1 MVSKRHR
8 FDHSAKCLRLGRV
21 YALLAVSYCV
31 AATATH
37 VRADNTRA
45 ILPPAATRH
54 VDFEKEIQ
62 PLLAKNC
69 LRCHGA
75 DAQEGG
81 LRLDRKAAAFAGGQ
95 RGPAFTPGQSARSR
109 LVRFA
114 AGANDERIVM
124 PPEGE
129 RLTSEEIGR
138 LRAWIDQGAA
148 WPATTGPAK
157 SKSVDHW
164 AFKRPVRPKVPAVKN
179 RGWIR
184 NEIDAFVL
192 AQLEKRAIQPAPE
205 ADRPTLIRRVWLDL
219 LGLLPPVDE
228 VAAFVA
234 DPTPDAYERLVE
246 RLLASPHFGERWG
259 RHWLDLARYADS
271 SGYES
276 DTPRSVWRYR
286 DWVTRAINGD
296 LPFDEFTIEQIA
308 GDLLPNASAEQ
319 RIASAFHG
327 NAMYDP
333 GVRWEAVL
341 DQVNTTGT
349 VFLGLTVGCAQC
361 HSHKFDPL
369 TQREYYQLYAFFDG
383 ASIGS
388 FELASPAEK
397 AARDAAQA
405 QVDQV
410 KTVRDGYESKL
421 KATVEAWLAR
431 LSADERAR
439 MPSDVQSAASQGVG
453 RWPDQ
458 LAAILAWRTSKDVR
472 YQELTREIERREKR
486 VPQLPA
492 TLAMQADPRETRL
505 FVRGNPERPGEVVRP
520 GVPAFLHP
528 LKAAGT
534 PTRLDLA
541 RWLVAPEN
549 PLVGRVT
556 VNRMW
561 QQYFGRGIV
570 ETADN
575 FGVQTPP
582 PVERDVLDWLAGEFI
597 ARSWSVKALHRMI
610 VCSATYRQSSQAR
623 PELDSIDPTNRL
635 LSHQRRLR
643 VEAEIIR
650 DLALDAGG
658 LLSEKLNGSAVYPL
672 QPPGVLDGRAVPATW
687 TTSRGSDR
695 YRRGLYTWVWRLTP
709 YPNLRLFDAPDAASA
724 CTRRERS
731 NTPVQALTL
740 LNDPTFFECAQGLA
754 RRAIKG
760 GSSDEERLNDAFR
773 ICLSRPMRPSEERLL
788 LGLLKEQSSELAA
801 DRATAAKIA
810 GAAGKIA
817 GEREVKG
824 SDAVQQAAWTVVC
837 RALLNVDEFMTRE

>member
-1 MVSKRHR
+1 MAGPGQWHQKYQH
-8 FDHSAKCLRLGRV
+8 LRRV
-21 YALLAVSYCV
+21 CAPLAVMCCV
-31 AATATH
+31 AVVAAQTL
-37 VRADNTRA
+37 ADNA
-45 ILPPAATRH
+45 GPVLPPAATRH

-81 LRLDRKAAAFAGGQ
+81 LRLDQKASAFAGGQ
-95 RGPAFTPGQSARSR
+95 RGPALIRGQSGRSR
-109 LVRFA
+109 IVQFA
-114 AGANDERIVM
+114 AGADDEHIVM

-129 RLTSEEIGR
+129 RLTREEIGR
-138 LRAWIDQGAA
+138 LRAWIDQGAV
-148 WPATTGPAK
+148 WPATTVPAK

-164 AFKRPVRPKVPAVKN
+164 AFKPPVRPKLPVVKN

-184 NEIDAFVL
+184 NEIDTFVL
-192 AQLEKRAIQPAPE
+192 AQLEKRGLQPAAE
-205 ADRPTLIRRVWLDL
+205 ADRTTLIRRVWLDL
-219 LGLLPPVDE
+219 VGLLPPVDE
-228 VAAFVA
+228 VARFVA
-234 DPTPDAYERLVE
+234 DPAPDAYERLVD

-286 DWVTRAINGD
+286 DWVIRAINGD

-308 GDLLPNASAEQ
+308 GDLLPGASAEQ
-319 RIASAFHG
+319 TIASAFHC

-388 FELASPAEK
+388 LELASPAEK

-405 QVDQV
+405 QVNQT
-410 KTVRDGYESKL
+410 KTVRDAYESKL
-421 KATVEAWLAR
+421 KASVESWLAR

-439 MPSDVQSAASQGVG
+439 MPSDVQSAASQGTG
-453 RWPDQ
+453 RSPDQ
-458 LAAILAWRTSKDVR
+458 LAALVTWRTSEDAR
-472 YQELTREIERREKR
+472 YQELTKEIERREQC

-492 TLAMQADPRETRL
+492 TMAMQADPRETRM
-505 FVRGNPERPGEVVRP
+505 FVRGNPERPGDVVRP

-534 PTRLDLA
+534 PTRLELA

-556 VNRMW
+556 VNRIW

-575 FGVQTPP
+575 FGVRTPQP
-582 PVERDVLDWLAGEFI
+582 LQRDLLDWLATEFA
-597 ARSWSVKALHRMI
+597 ARSWSVKAIHRGI
-610 VCSATYRQSSQAR
+610 VCSATYRQSAR
-623 PELDSIDPTNRL
+623 ARSDVDSIDPTNRL
-635 LSHQRRLR
+635 LSHQKRLR
-643 VEAEIIR
+643 VEAEVIR

-658 LLSEKLNGSAVYPL
+658 LLSEKLAGPAAYPL

-687 TTSRGSDR
+687 TTSPGPDR

-709 YPNLRLFDAPDAASA
+709 YPMLRLFDAPDAASA
-724 CTRRERS
+724 CTRRDRS

-740 LNDPTFFECAQGLA
+740 LNDPTFFESAQGLA
-754 RRAIKG
+754 RRAIG
-760 GSSDEERLNDAFR
+760 GGRSDEERLNCAFR
-773 ICLSRPMRPSEERLL
+773 ICLGRSTRPSEAGLL
-788 LGLLKEQSSELAA
+788 LGLLHEQSVKLAA
-801 DRATAAKIA
+801 DKL
-810 GAAGKIA
+810 AAGKIA
-817 GEREVKG
+817 GG
-824 SDAVQQAAWTVVC
+824 SIATGGDPVQQAAWTIVC
-837 RALLNVDEFMTRE
+837 RALLSLDEFMTRE